1 MLLECNA
8 QRWRQRTE
16 QPCVRMLQNKV
27 MQQRAPRSATAPAAL
42 RSLLLLGASG
52 WRVHA
57 ARKRAQPL
65 ERRCTV
71 RQRSLPTAMDRRVWE
86 IWWQPRLQKP
96 CHVQEKHSLTSLLQ
110 LLQPTEQASVDLECV
125 PRWSTT
131 THEQGCTG
139 EEQRSNAN
147 PPIDLK

>member
-27 MQQRAPRSATAPAAL
+27 MQQRPDLQQHQLRSG
-42 RSLLLLGASG
+42 SLLLLGASG

-110 LLQPTEQASVDLECV
+110 LLQPTEQESVGLECV

-147 PPIDLK
+147 TPIDLK